1 MDQSAIKTATKHALG
16 VPSFYWNQLSLHDF
30 ENMQRS
36 GKIKELIVVLPVA
49 ATEQHGPHLPV
60 SVDHVIIDGIV
71 AHAVANMPANLPIA
85 ILPTMPIGKSNEH
98 AAYPGTLTL
107 SVDTL
112 MRVWSEIG
120 DNLASQGVTKF
131 VLFNSHG
138 GQVSVMDIVVRD
150 LRVKHQML
158 AIASS
163 WFAWPLPE
171 GVNGDHDIHAGEL
184 ETAMMRYLTPEHVEM
199 SRAQNFHS
207 ATRDWNEQYKYLG
220 LSPAGKIGWQTQDLN
235 AAGACGNAQIA
246 TVALGEKLVKH
257 AANQFIEML
266 AEVHRCPLPKAKARV

>member
-1 MDQSAIKTATKHALG
+1 MIQPTVAR
-16 VPSFYWNQLSLHDF
+16 SFYWNQLSLHDF
-30 ENMQRS
+30 EAMQS
-36 GKIKELIVVLPVA
+36 NGSIKHLIAVLPVA

-60 SVDHVIIDGIV
+60 SVDHVIVDGII
-71 AHAVANMPANLPIA
+71 AHAVAIMPSDLPVA

-98 AAYPGTLTL
+98 ASFLGTLTL
-107 SVDTL
+107 SVETL
-112 MRVWSEIG
+112 IRVWSEIG
-120 DNLASQGVTKF
+120 DNLASQGITKF

-171 GVNGDHDIHAGEL
+171 GIDGAHDIHAGEL
-184 ETAMMRYLTPEHVEM
+184 ETAMMRYLTPEQVVME
-199 SRAQNFHS
+199 RAQNFHS
-207 ATRDWNEQYKYLG
+207 ATRDWQESFKYLG
-220 LSPAGKIGWQTQDLN
+220 LTPAGKIGWQTQDLN
-235 AAGACGNAQIA
+235 PAGACGDAKSA

-257 AANQFIEML
+257 AAAQFIEML
-266 AEVHRCPLPKAKARV
+266 SEVNRCPLPTQRKK